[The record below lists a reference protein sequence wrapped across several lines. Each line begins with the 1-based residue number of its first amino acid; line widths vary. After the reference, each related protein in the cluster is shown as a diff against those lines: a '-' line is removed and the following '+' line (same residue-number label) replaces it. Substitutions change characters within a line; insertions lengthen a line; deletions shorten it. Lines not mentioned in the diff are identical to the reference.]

1 MCVDWCATIF
11 IYEKQAAGGQRE
23 AERVR
28 RVMGNVFRVLKRD
41 VLRLLKTPA
50 ALVVIFALLVLP
62 SAYTWYNVVA
72 FWNPYENTG
81 HLRVCVVNQDEGASS
96 ELTGEMH
103 VGDMIVE
110 KLQENDQ
117 LDWVFTNYD
126 DAHAQV
132 EAGESYAFFVIPP
145 DFTERLL
152 TLTTG
157 HFQSPEISYYVNE
170 KAGPVAPKITDTG
183 ASTLDRTINSTFV
196 STVSDVASEALDKFL
211 DESAAHVEDSKAET
225 NTKITTVIASLDE
238 AHSALGEIASGS
250 DKALEKTAEARQSL
264 AEARTAAQ
272 DAAESLK
279 SVASV
284 ASQLQQQVQLFSGKA
299 MPLVSQ
305 AITSA
310 GKASADTNAAMA
322 DASEALGNVRGSL
335 SEVMARANQV
345 NEENKALLENLRG
358 QLEALPED
366 SPLREPLQQVV
377 SQLEERVADAQQ
389 LLESLQQAQD
399 DAGQTT
405 EAIGTAVSQLDQAA
419 QSATATTSD
428 LSNSLFGTTLPGL
441 SGDLSSLAQ
450 AAATLSATVGSQTS
464 LVDETV
470 LLLDQLDATIGSFKD
485 AIGQT
490 DELLVDLRDSLSSAR
505 DDVSAILNSNIIVK
519 LFGEDGV
526 DAAQIADFME
536 SPTQLKT
543 EELYPLN
550 AYGSAMAPLFL
561 NLTFWIGAFML
572 MVVLKQE
579 VDGEGIKNLTL
590 AQRYLG
596 RFLLLAIMVTFQ
608 AVICI
613 AGILVIGVETVSA
626 PALFFAAVVTALAY
640 LSIIY
645 ALSVTLQHIGKGIC
659 VILVFAQIPGGT
671 GIYPVEMTS
680 AFFQAVYP
688 FLPFTYGINAMREA
702 ICGFYGNQYL
712 EMLGMLVLFFALFM
726 ALGLLVRP
734 YLANVNRMV
743 ARQVREG
750 GIFNGENVTI
760 PGRRYRMSQLVRA
773 LAARDEY
780 REELEHRIE
789 RFKRWYP
796 KLIRGSIVL
805 GVVVPVVLAVV
816 FAVTPL
822 EKVVLLTLWLV
833 WVCLEFVF
841 LVVLESLRYSLDRQ
855 LRLDSMSEESI
866 MNLYAHRHA
875 MEEEGMS
882 AEAAAAATPV
892 AATAAAGA
900 GAVAPSAPPTPGEPD
915 AGEVHH
921 G

>member
-1 MCVDWCATIF
+1 
-11 IYEKQAAGGQRE
+11 
-23 AERVR
+23 
-28 RVMGNVFRVLKRD
+28 MGNVFRVLGRD
-41 VLRLLKTPA
+41 VMRLAKTPA
-50 ALVVIFALLVLP
+50 ALVVVFALLVLP

-81 HLRVCVVNQDEGASS
+81 HLKVCVVNEDAGGSS

-110 KLQENDQ
+110 KLEENHQ

-126 DAHAQV
+126 DAYAQV
-132 EAGESYAFFVIPP
+132 ERGEAYAFFVIPS
-145 DFTERLL
+145 DFTEHLL

-157 HFQSPEISYYVNE
+157 HFEASQITYYVNE

-196 STVSDVASEALDKFL
+196 STVSDVATEALDSFL
-211 DESAAHVEDSKAET
+211 SQSQTQIEESKDEASSKMSAVLTSLEETRSTLGKLTESA
-225 NTKITTVIASLDE
+225 
-238 AHSALGEIASGS
+238 
-250 DKALEKTAEARQSL
+250 DKAMGKTADARGSL
-264 AEARTAAQ
+264 EEARTEAGG
-272 DAAESLK
+272 AAEALGA
-279 SVASV
+279 VASLTD
-284 ASQLQQQVQLFSGKA
+284 QLQQQVQLFSGKA

-305 AITSA
+305 AITNA

-322 DASEALGNVRGSL
+322 AAAEALGNARGAMA
-335 SEVMARANQV
+335 EVASRMDQINQQ
-345 NEENKALLENLRG
+345 NKALVETLQG
-358 QLEALPED
+358 QLDGLPD
-366 SPLREPLQQVV
+366 SSPAKEPLRQAVEQLQRQVSATDDLLKALQV
-377 SQLEERVADAQQ
+377 AQGDANATADA
-389 LLESLQQAQD
+389 LSV
-399 DAGQTT
+399 
-405 EAIGTAVSQLDQAA
+405 AVEKLDTAA
-419 QSATATTSD
+419 QGATASASD
-428 LSNSLFGTTLPGL
+428 LSTGLFGTTLPQL
-441 SGDLSSLAQ
+441 SGNL
-450 AAATLSATVGSQTS
+450 ATLSGAAASLSSTVISQTS
-464 LVDETV
+464 LIDQTT
-470 LLLDQLDATIGSFKD
+470 LLLDQLDSTLGSFKE
-485 AIGQT
+485 AIQQT
-490 DELLVDLRDSLSSAR
+490 DGLLGDLQTTLTSAR
-505 DDVSAILNSNIIVK
+505 DDVSAILSSNILVK

-526 DAAQIADFME
+526 DAAQIADFMG

-572 MVVLKQE
+572 MVVLKQD
-579 VDGEGIKNLTL
+579 VDSAGIKNLTL
-590 AQRYLG
+590 GQRYLG
-596 RFLLLAIMVTFQ
+596 RFLLLAIMVTLQ

-626 PALFFAAVVTALAY
+626 PALFVAAAVTALAY

-702 ICGFYGNQYL
+702 ICGFYGTQYL
-712 EMLGMLVLFFALFM
+712 QMLGMLVLFFALFM

-734 YLANVNRMV
+734 FLANVNRMV

-773 LAARDEY
+773 LADKEVYRDE
-780 REELEHRIE
+780 LLQRIQ
-789 RFKRWYP
+789 RFNRWYP

-805 GVVVPVVLAVV
+805 GVVVPVALAVV
-816 FAVTPL
+816 FAVSPL
-822 EKVVLLTLWLV
+822 EKVVLLTLWLA
-833 WVCLEFVF
+833 WVCIEFVF
-841 LVVLESLRYSLDRQ
+841 LVVLESLRYSLERQ
-855 LRLDSMSEESI
+855 LRLDSMSDASI
-866 MNLYAHRHA
+866 IGLYAHRNQ
-875 MEEEGMS
+875 MEPVGTAPAAGGAGVAVPVANGAVSVAAYDAPES
-882 AEAAAAATPV
+882 AE
-892 AATAAAGA
+892 GA
-900 GAVAPSAPPTPGEPD
+900 GAPDEAEGAGAPDGEGARRPEGGRH
-915 AGEVHH
+915 A
-921 G
+921 

>member
-1 MCVDWCATIF
+1 
-11 IYEKQAAGGQRE
+11 
-23 AERVR
+23 
-28 RVMGNVFRVLKRD
+28 MGNVFRVLKRD

-50 ALVVIFALLVLP
+50 ALVVVLALLVLP

-72 FWNPYENTG
+72 FWNPYDNTG
-81 HLRVCVVNQDEGASS
+81 HLKVCVVNEDAGGSS

-110 KLQENDQ
+110 ELEKNHQ
-117 LDWVFTNYD
+117 LDWVFTTYD
-126 DAHAQV
+126 DAYAQV
-132 EAGESYAFFVIPP
+132 EKGKAYAFFVIPS

-157 HFQSPEISYYVNE
+157 HFEAPQLEYYVNE

-183 ASTLDRTINSTFV
+183 ASTLDRTINSTFI
-196 STVSDVASEALDKFL
+196 STVSDVASETLDKFL
-211 DESAAHVEDSKAET
+211 DDSQAQVEASKDEA
-225 NTKITTVIASLDE
+225 NSKITTVLASLDDTRV
-238 AHSALGEIASGS
+238 ALSDLSEGA
-250 DKALEKTAEARQSL
+250 DKALGKTADARGALDEARADVREAAKSL
-264 AEARTAAQ
+264 
-272 DAAESLK
+272 D
-279 SVASV
+279 SVASL
-284 ASQLQQQVQLFSGKA
+284 AGQLQQQVQLFSAKA

-305 AITSA
+305 AITAA

-322 DASEALGNVRGSL
+322 AASEALGNARGSL
-335 SEVMARANQV
+335 AEATTRAQQINQ
-345 NEENKALLENLRG
+345 ENKALVESLRA
-358 QLEALPED
+358 QQEALPD
-366 SPLREPLQQVV
+366 SSPAKEPLGQLVDRMDQQT
-377 SQLEERVADAQQ
+377 VAADE
-389 LLESLQQAQD
+389 LLEGLRQAQEE
-399 DAGQTT
+399 AGQTT
-405 EAIGTAVSQLDQAA
+405 EAIAAAVEQMDEAA
-419 QSATATTSD
+419 QSATNATSQ
-428 LSNSLFGTTLPGL
+428 LSTSLFGTTLPAL
-441 SGDLSSLAQ
+441 SANL
-450 AAATLSATVGSQTS
+450 ATLSSAAASLSGTVTAQTT
-464 LVDETV
+464 LIDQTF
-470 LLLDQLDATIGSFKD
+470 LMLDQLDSTINSFKE
-485 AIGQT
+485 AIQQT
-490 DELLVDLRDSLSSAR
+490 DSLLADLQSSLTSAR
-505 DDVSAILNSNIIVK
+505 DDVAAILSSNIMVK
-519 LFGEDGV
+519 LFGEEGV
-526 DAAQIADFME
+526 DAAQIADFMG

-572 MVVLKQE
+572 MVVLKQD
-579 VDGEGIKNLTL
+579 VDSEGIKNLTL

-596 RFLLLAIMVTFQ
+596 RFLLLAIMVVFQ

-613 AGILVIGVETVSA
+613 AGILVIGVETVSV
-626 PALFFAAVVTALAY
+626 PALYLAAIVTALAY

-680 AFFQAVYP
+680 AFFQAVFP

-712 EMLGMLVLFFALFM
+712 QMLGMLALFFALFM

-750 GIFNGENVTI
+750 GIFNGESVSI

-773 LAARDEY
+773 LADKEVY
-780 REELEHRIE
+780 RAELMHRIE
-789 RFKRWYP
+789 RFERWYP

-805 GVVVPVVLAVV
+805 GVVVPVALAVV

-833 WVCLEFVF
+833 WVCIEFIF
-841 LVVLESLRYSLDRQ
+841 LVVVESLRYSLDRQ
-855 LRLDSMSEESI
+855 LRLDSMSDASI
-866 MNLYAHRHA
+866 IGLYADRNQ
-875 MEEEGMS
+875 MEAVGATDGGAAAPAPAPVGFVPLVVGKGKKAKGKRD
-882 AEAAAAATPV
+882 AEAAVPSPNQAADSQSQPHD
-892 AATAAAGA
+892 
-900 GAVAPSAPPTPGEPD
+900 GEEGD
-915 AGEVHH
+915 RG
-921 G
+921 